1 MKTTLTWKRLTLAI
15 VCALG
20 VAGCTDATHS
30 GVPAT
35 AGSRTD
41 RDNTGVN
48 ERDRDSSAKT
58 PFNQMENKED
68 IATTADV
75 RKRIVGTEMSTD
87 AKNVKII
94 TENGRVTL
102 RGPVKSLDEKT
113 QIEKIALQVAGEGK
127 VDNQLE
133 VAGAR

>member
-1 MKTTLTWKRLTLAI
+1 MKIKLLLLAAL
-15 VCALG
+15 CAVGL
-20 VAGCTDATHS
+20 AGCTDAKKPGT
-30 GVPAT
+30 PETT
-35 AGSRTD
+35 ASSAG

-48 ERDRDSSAKT
+48 VRDGDSTAKT
-58 PFNQMENKED
+58 PFDQKENKDD

-75 RKRIVGTEMSTD
+75 RKQIVGSDMSTD

-94 TENGRVTL
+94 TENGHVTL
-102 RGPVKSLDEKT
+102 RGPVKSANEKT

-133 VAGAR
+133 VASGR